1 MAGNDFVVTDL
12 VAREALKI
20 AHEKL
25 AFIGTVDRQY
35 DASFSGDPKHG
46 ATLRVMS
53 PNKYTRR
60 QGSRILDAQAQS
72 EISQTITVA
81 TQDGVDMAFNSDELA
96 LITPDNIGAFS
107 KRYIEPA
114 VDGLLSAIEADFIAY
129 CTKRVS
135 NLVGTAGSP
144 PTDLAAI
151 GAARAKLNQNLA
163 PRDGNRYVQLD
174 SVTSAGLVNGLK
186 GLFQDS
192 SQIQKQYR
200 EGMMGRTGGA
210 DFYENERMYAHT
222 MGTIAGS
229 DTTDAAA
236 LVTDGGT
243 SVDMHTTVTT
253 APTTGTVFT
262 IDGVYDCHPETK
274 QAYSHLKQFVIV
286 TGSASGACTVSPTI
300 YLTGPRQNVASA
312 ASAQLATTAF
322 NAKTVTWV
330 GSSVTSYLQNLM
342 YHKEAFQFITAPL
355 PLMGNEMLCTRKE
368 QEGLSLRVWQAP
380 DIINDRMLMRMDILY
395 GFAALRPEWAC
406 RITN

>member
-81 TQDGVDMAFNSDELA
+81 TQDGVDMSFNSDELA

-135 NLVGTAGSP
+135 NLVGTAGTP

-163 PRDGNRYVQLD
+163 PQDGNRYVQLD

-222 MGTIAGS
+222 NSS
-229 DTTDAAA
+229 DVTGNTDANA
-236 LVTDGGT
+236 LVTDGGAT
-243 SVDMHTTVTT
+243 VDMHTLIASPAV
-253 APTTGTVFT
+253 GSVFT
-262 IDGVYDCHPETK
+262 IAGVYDCHPETK
-274 QAYSHLKQFVIV
+274 QAYSHLKQFTIL
-286 TGSASGACTVSPTI
+286 TTSASSTITVSPTI
-300 YLTGPRQNVASA
+300 YLTGPRKNVSSA
-312 ASAQLATTAF
+312 TGANLAVTDF
-322 NAKTVTWV
+322 NAKAVTFV
-330 GSSVTSYLQNLM
+330 GAASTSYLQNLM

-355 PLMGNEMLCTRKE
+355 PLMGNEMMCTRKE

>member
-72 EISQTITVA
+72 EVSQTITVA

-135 NLVGTAGSP
+135 NLVGTAGTP

-163 PRDGNRYVQLD
+163 PQDGNRYVQLD

-222 MGTIAGS
+222 NSS
-229 DTTDAAA
+229 DVTGNTDANA
-236 LVTDGGT
+236 LVTDGGAT
-243 SVDMHTTVTT
+243 VDMHTLIASPAV
-253 APTTGTVFT
+253 GSVFT
-262 IDGVYDCHPETK
+262 IAGVYDCHPETK
-274 QAYSHLKQFVIV
+274 QAYSHLKQFTIL
-286 TGSASGACTVSPTI
+286 TTSASSTITVSPTI
-300 YLTGPRQNVASA
+300 HLTGPRKNVSSA
-312 ASAQLATTAF
+312 TGANLAVTDF
-322 NAKTVTWV
+322 NAKAVTFV
-330 GSSVTSYLQNLM
+330 GAASTSYLQNLM

-355 PLMGNEMLCTRKE
+355 PLMGNEMMCTRKE